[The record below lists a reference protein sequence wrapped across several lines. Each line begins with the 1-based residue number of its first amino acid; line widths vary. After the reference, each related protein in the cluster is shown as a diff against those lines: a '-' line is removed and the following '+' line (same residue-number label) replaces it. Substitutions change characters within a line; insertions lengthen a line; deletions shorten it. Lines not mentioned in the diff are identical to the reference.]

1 MSGPGTLD
9 EAAALLLKSGV
20 SRADCVRLAGAMGE
34 DIRTQQRLLDLKAK
48 LGIEDDSLERLLIRY
63 AAEEA
68 LPRIAA
74 YPVHEAVRGLLRKEL
89 ENYLKPRGP
98 ADAALEA
105 GSYPFAVA
113 LKMATFRRFP
123 AGPLDWTVSG
133 IPRSW
138 LAKVPP
144 RDLPRTLWFIASKL
158 GGFKP
163 AIYTHVAPPPRKRAL
178 IIDKEVRRAYYR
190 MAKSLIPQ
198 PRMIGILTGSWLHD
212 PAMLKEIPQL
222 KTLNEPYL
230 EHGGFVTTVGPAP
243 ADSGFLERSPE
254 RRKRYEAGELRP
266 LLGLAMWPRRA
277 AIAWAEQHPELE

>member
-1 MSGPGTLD
+1 MESNGL
-9 EAAALLLKSGV
+9 
-20 SRADCVRLAGAMGE
+20 SRAECLRLAFAMGE
-34 DIRTQQRLLDLKAK
+34 DIRTQRPILDWKAK
-48 LGIEDDSLERLLIRY
+48 LGVEDDSIERLIVRY
-63 AAEEA
+63 AAGDA
-68 LPRIAA
+68 LPRIDA
-74 YPVHEAVRGLLRKEL
+74 YPVHDGVKVLLRKEL
-89 ENYLKPRGP
+89 ESYLKPRGP
-98 ADAALEA
+98 ADPALEA

-123 AGPLDWTVSG
+123 AGPMDWTISG

-138 LAKVPP
+138 LAKIPP
-144 RDLPRTLWFIASKL
+144 RDLPRALWFIASKL

-190 MAKSLIPQ
+190 MAKSLAGQ

-222 KTLNEPYL
+222 KVINEPYL
-230 EHGGFVTTVGPAP
+230 EHGGFVTTVGPAA

-254 RRKRYEAGELRP
+254 RQKRYEAGELRP
-266 LLGLAMWPRRA
+266 LLGLAMWPRKA
-277 AIAWAEQHPELE
+277 AMAWAEQHPELE